1 MAKFFLNIGQLLRC
15 GMEVAALSFLMS
27 ISIQVQAQAETRPE
41 AMPEATAVERPDADL
56 PRLNRANPGA
66 PVAPATQALP
76 IAQPLPQSADASP
89 ANVSLIDS
97 SYVLGHGDQLSLAF
111 FNVPEYDGQRQIA
124 VDGSLNL
131 PLIGKLS
138 VSGLTIESATQA
150 ISDAYAPY
158 LKTPLVTIDLL
169 LPRPVQVGIAG
180 EVNKPGSYEIQL
192 SSDGTSSVQ
201 WPTVIEAI
209 QLAGGITNK
218 ADIREIEIRRA
229 QASGAS
235 QTIRLN
241 LWEVLST
248 GSIQSDI
255 TLRHGDAI
263 SVPAATSLTPGELTQ
278 LSAANFSPDSIRV
291 TVVGEVPQPG
301 TLEIVPNAPLNQA
314 ILAAGGFNPQR
325 ADSESIELVRLN
337 ADGTVA
343 QRTIPISFDQ
353 GINDDT
359 NPALQNNDVIVVGRS
374 GRAAFSDNV
383 DGVLGPFGAI
393 LSPFR
398 LLLDL
403 FN

>member
-1 MAKFFLNIGQLLRC
+1 MARLLLYINQLFASLIG
-15 GMEVAALSFLMS
+15 VIAFSFLLP
-27 ISIQVQAQAETRPE
+27 IPIQAQEEARPE
-41 AMPEATAVERPDADL
+41 APAVELPSEGLAAEGL
-56 PRLNRANPGA
+56 PRLEQPSLIA
-66 PVAPATQALP
+66 PTPQASP
-76 IAQPLPQSADASP
+76 TPQPVPQSEGTSPPNASLVDA
-89 ANVSLIDS
+89 

-111 FNVPEYDGQRQIA
+111 FNVPEYDGERQVAI
-124 VDGSLNL
+124 DGSLNL

-138 VSGLTIESATQA
+138 VNGLTIESATEA
-150 ISDAYAPY
+150 ISNAYAPY
-158 LKTPLVTIDLL
+158 LKTPLVTVDLL
-169 LPRPVQVGIAG
+169 SPRPVQVGIAG

-192 SSDGTSSVQ
+192 SSDGATTVQ

-218 ADIREIEIRRA
+218 ADIREIEILRPQPSGES
-229 QASGAS
+229 QA
-235 QTIRLN
+235 IRLN
-241 LWEVLST
+241 LWEILST
-248 GSIQSDI
+248 GNIQSDI

-263 SVPAATSLTPGELTQ
+263 SIPTATSLTPEELTQ
-278 LSAANFSPDSIRV
+278 LSATNFSPSAIRV

-314 ILAAGGFNPQR
+314 LLAAGGFDPKR
-325 ADSESIELVRLN
+325 ANSESIELVRLN
-337 ADGTVA
+337 ADGTVS

-353 GINDDT
+353 GINDAT
-359 NPALQNNDVIVVGRS
+359 NPSLQNNDVIVVGRS

-398 LLLDL
+398 LLFDL